1 MPDEEV
7 RAVELRD
14 LNGDVIYTISETFR
28 DHGWWPCDERQ
39 PDPFTA
45 DDQDREGLE

>member
-1 MPDEEV
+1 M
-7 RAVELRD
+7 ALRD
-14 LNGDVIYTISETFR
+14 FNGNVIYEINEAFR
-28 DHGWWPCDERQ
+28 DHGWWYRNERQ